1 MTRVTTLAAQTAV
14 SAALASVIAAP
25 ALGQE
30 VRDVHAGDRVR
41 VTLASRFAPGT
52 LIGTVLAAGPDTL
65 VVERDGGGVRKL
77 TSHEVRSVD
86 VSVERQYKSVGKAA
100 GGGLLVASPFLV
112 LLGIG
117 IIRADGPEISDLLTA
132 AFVGVAAVGAV
143 AGILVFGTAPQD
155 EWVEATWPLASAPP
169 DTFRPTAAD
178 TTGL

>member
-1 MTRVTTLAAQTAV
+1 MTRVTTLAALAAV
-14 SAALASVIAAP
+14 TAALAVTGLP
-25 ALGQE
+25 ASGQE
-30 VRDVHAGDRVR
+30 AREVQPGDRVR